1 MASRNKMQ
9 SRLRISGI
17 FILLGLIVE
26 AASLQWS
33 HPTAFL
39 LFAFI
44 GGPLEAFGIVI
55 FLYSLVSIRETEPAG
70 KTLAPPH

>member
-1 MASRNKMQ
+1 MAIRNKMQ

-26 AASLQWS
+26 VASLQWS

-39 LFAFI
+39 VFSFI
-44 GGPLEAFGIVI
+44 GGPMEAAGIVI
-55 FLYSLVSIRETEPAG
+55 FLYSLVSIRETEQTG
-70 KTLAPPH
+70 KG